1 MCTQQFDIVVALTQR
16 RDLNRNN
23 RQAVV
28 QVFAES
34 AVLNHPLQIAVSSC
48 QNSTVGSNG
57 GAAADSF
64 EGFFLQRMQYTRLGC
79 KTHIADFV
87 EKKRAAM
94 CHFELAL
101 AHRLGVG
108 KSAGFMTEEFRLYQ

>member
-48 QNSTVGSNG
+48 QNSTVGGNG

-87 EKKRAAM
+87 EKSVPPCAISNLPLRID
-94 CHFELAL
+94 LASVK
-101 AHRLGVG
+101 APA
-108 KSAGFMTEEFRLYQ
+108 S